1 MTWGPEYG
9 GDSSAVQDQLK
20 NVQQVQATY
29 IRLSPP
35 FSQMDLLFRG
45 AIHVLVGT
53 ALQSK
58 ISSDMYSRSR
68 RQAMHLLPS
77 WQIVY
82 LWLHGEIHVVETA
95 PRSKDSSQM
104 CSRFM
109 SRHGHSLPAGQMDL
123 LLYGYSDP
131 VVDLTEVQE

>member
-20 NVQQVQATY
+20 TVQQVQATY
-29 IRLSPP
+29 KAFTAILADGSVV
-35 FSQMDLLFRG
+35 SW

-58 ISSDMYSRSR
+58 ISSEMYSRSR
-68 RQAMHLLPS
+68 RQAVHLLPS

-82 LWLHGEIHVVETA
+82 LWLHELWSILMVNNH
-95 PRSKDSSQM
+95 
-104 CSRFM
+104 
-109 SRHGHSLPAGQMDL
+109 
-123 LLYGYSDP
+123 
-131 VVDLTEVQE
+131 